1 MILAELLQELEK
13 LEVNT
18 NQLLIKRIGEYSD
31 INDVYKSFETVAIQ
45 ENRDTREVIRTA
57 INLKIQRLNN
67 NNEFKLDTLID
78 LINFSKLLYVYEQER
93 GNV

>member
-78 LINFSKLLYVYEQER
+78 LINFSRLLYIYQ
-93 GNV
+93 

>member
-1 MILAELLQELEK
+1 MILAELLQELSK
-13 LEVNT
+13 LEVNA
-18 NQLLIKRIGEYSD
+18 NELLIKRIEEYSD

-78 LINFSKLLYVYEQER
+78 LINFSKLLYVYQQER

>member
-57 INLKIQRLNN
+57 INIKIQRLNN